1 MSDLFEPTLVEMLA
15 EVEREIALRRRVYPR
30 WVSQGKM
37 KQHQAD
43 RKIATMQTLIMFLRR
58 QIDTAA

>member
-1 MSDLFEPTLVEMLA
+1 MLA
-15 EVEREIALRRRVYPR
+15 EVERESALRRRVYPR

-43 RKIATMQTLIMFLRR
+43 RKIATMQALAVFLRR
-58 QIDTAA
+58 QMDAAA